1 MIFTIEA
8 DNNIS
13 RFRSAKEAKA
23 AMSGDYEQFGS
34 AKELSGAASKWP
46 ATRLIDIW
54 NSLPGQKPVKKFTD
68 RKAAVKRIWTAIQ
81 SLAHDAAAQAAPVAP
96 KKAKSGKPASEKAK
110 APPSRSGSKSAQV
123 LNLLKQ
129 PGGATLKQIMS
140 ATNWQA
146 HSVRGFI
153 SGTLGKKMGLTV
165 ASDKR
170 EDGERVYSIAQ

>member
-34 AKELSGAASKWP
+34 AKELSGVASKWP

-81 SLAHDAAAQAAPVAP
+81 SLAHDAAAQAARVAP
-96 KKAKSGKPASEKAK
+96 KKAKSGKPASEQAK
-110 APPSRSGSKSAQV
+110 APTSRSGSKSAQV